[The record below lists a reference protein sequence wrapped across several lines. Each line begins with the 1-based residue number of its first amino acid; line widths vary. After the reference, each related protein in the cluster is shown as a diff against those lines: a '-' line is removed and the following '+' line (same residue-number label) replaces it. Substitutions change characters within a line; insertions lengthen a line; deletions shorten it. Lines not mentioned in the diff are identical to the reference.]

1 MLLPSGFHWGRRH
14 ACLAVLWWRNCQGV
28 GSIARLV
35 ISSSLSAELHAQL
48 KPVAL
53 NLAIMKRSV
62 EQLADNQDQLVRKQ
76 GQMTQAIASLQ
87 AAEQDL
93 SQQIFGISSACAK
106 GRPRFSQIG
115 TIVSAVNLLR

>member
-1 MLLPSGFHWGRRH
+1 VGGTLAWQYYGGEMVKAWAPSLSWLFP
-14 ACLAVLWWRNCQGV
+14 AP
-28 GSIARLV
+28 
-35 ISSSLSAELHAQL
+35 LSAELQAQL

-93 SQQIFGISSACAK
+93 SQQILALAPLAPKAGHASPKSAQ
-106 GRPRFSQIG
+106 P
-115 TIVSAVNLLR
+115 SAQ

>member
-1 MLLPSGFHWGRRH
+1 
-14 ACLAVLWWRNCQGV
+14 V

-76 GQMTQAIASLQ
+76 GRYRLTAGSRAGPQSAN
-87 AAEQDL
+87 
-93 SQQIFGISSACAK
+93 FGISSACTK